1 MEKFTQ
7 IDSVAAPLPEG
18 DIDTDILFPARFLL
32 LPDKTGLGKHLFH
45 ERRHRHDKDAP
56 PFILNTSPFDK
67 AEILVAG
74 PNFGCGSSRE
84 QAVWA
89 LMDFGIRC
97 VIAPSFGEIFY
108 ANCFKNGALPIV
120 LDEDQHRA
128 ALAAAATGRSL
139 SVRLEEQTI
148 RLPGGDVVAFAVDPY
163 RRRCLL
169 TGLDEIGAII
179 ADDSDDIAAFE
190 RRQRAHSPWA
200 FLDAAQ
206 LSFFA
211 DLNKDERDE

>member
-7 IDSVAAPLPEG
+7 IDSVAAPLPESN
-18 DIDTDILFPARFLL
+18 IDTDILFPAPFLL

-45 ERRHRHDKDAP
+45 ERRHRRDKDAP
-56 PFILNTSPFDK
+56 AFVLNASPFDK
-67 AEILVAG
+67 AKILVAG
-74 PNFGCGSSRE
+74 QNFGCGSSRE

-97 VIAPSFGEIFY
+97 VIATSFGEIFY

-120 LDEDQHRA
+120 LDEEQHRTV
-128 ALAAAATGRSL
+128 LAAAATGRPL
-139 SVRLEEQTI
+139 SVVLEEQII
-148 RLPGGDVVAFAVDPY
+148 RLPGGEAIPFLVDPY

-169 TGLDEIGAII
+169 MGLDEIGAIL
-179 ADDSDDIAAFE
+179 AEDADDIAAFE
-190 RRQRAHSPWA
+190 QDQRARSPWA
-200 FLDAAQ
+200 YLDAAQ

-211 DLNKDERDE
+211 DLSKDERDA

>member
-1 MEKFTQ
+1 MDQFKQ
-7 IDSVAAPLPEG
+7 IESVAAPLPEG

-32 LPDKTGLGKHLFH
+32 LPDKTGLGAHLFH
-45 ERRHRHDKDAP
+45 ERRHRRDKGAPEFVLNTP
-56 PFILNTSPFDK
+56 PFDA

-97 VIAPSFGEIFY
+97 VMAPSFGEIFY

-120 LDEDQHRA
+120 LEEDQHRKA
-128 ALAAAATGRSL
+128 MLAAATGQQFGVS
-139 SVRLEEQTI
+139 LEEQI
-148 RLPGGDVVAFAVDPY
+148 VRLPGGEAIAFAVDPY

-169 TGLDEIGAII
+169 MGLDEIGAII
-179 ADDSDDIAAFE
+179 ADDASDIAAFE
-190 RRQRAHSPWA
+190 QRQRDHSPWA
-200 FLDAAQ
+200 YLDALQ
-206 LSFFA
+206 LSVFA